1 MLHFQLEPQDGFL
14 LVRLSGLVS
23 PEAWQNALEA
33 LEGAIQGAQHD
44 RLVIDLEGIV
54 GWLGEP
60 ERRAVGA
67 LMGRHLAR
75 MKRVALVVEARK
87 ITGVVEQEARK
98 SGLDLSLF
106 PAYEDAV
113 SWAVS

>member
-1 MLHFQLEPQDGFL
+1 VLQFQLEPKEDFL

-23 PEAWQNALEA
+23 PEAWQKALEELEQA
-33 LEGAIQGAQHD
+33 LQGAPTD
-44 RLVIDLEGIV
+44 RLVIDLGGIV

-60 ERRAVGA
+60 ERRAVGT

-75 MKRVALVVEARK
+75 MKKVALVVEARK
-87 ITGVVEQEARK
+87 ITGVVEQEARG
-98 SGLDLSLF
+98 SGLDLCLF
-106 PAYEDAV
+106 PVYEDAV